1 MNSLEIFFIVICIGL
16 SYLVLEI
23 YVRSLV
29 LSTRKKFQWLITKDD
44 ELPEFSEEGLKKFL
58 IHGYDSE
65 LGWVR
70 KPNTEH
76 NENGKHGTTLWT
88 TNEKGARNNP
98 NFEDKVSNISCY
110 GDSFTFAR
118 QVNDNETWEHQLS
131 KKNNSNVQN
140 FGVGNYGIDQAL
152 LLLKRNFLKNKTRIV
167 IMAVVPDTIS
177 RILSIWKHYSEY
189 GNTFGFKP
197 RFIIKNDSLVL
208 IKNPIDDEKKYYN
221 YTEYLE
227 EIKKY
232 DFFYEKKFKK
242 DLIKIPYAIS
252 ILKNFRRN
260 LGIIQ
265 SIKKSQQ
272 VKKQNTNLEDD
283 NDWQAMKYIM
293 EKNMEWRIKL
303 FNDNNAKKILK
314 KIIEDY
320 VQFSRE
326 QKFIPLFIFLP
337 QKDDLNFIKK
347 NFHFYK
353 EFSEELELI
362 KELFVIDISK
372 DLLRESNLDEMYSD
386 NNDYGGHY
394 SKIGNQKIGD
404 MIYKKINDL
413 KLI

>member
-1 MNSLEIFFIVICIGL
+1 M
-16 SYLVLEI
+16 
-23 YVRSLV
+23 
-29 LSTRKKFQWLITKDD
+29 
-44 ELPEFSEEGLKKFL
+44 
-58 IHGYDSE
+58 
-65 LGWVR
+65 
-70 KPNTEH
+70 
-76 NENGKHGTTLWT
+76 
-88 TNEKGARNNP
+88 
-98 NFEDKVSNISCY
+98 
-110 GDSFTFAR
+110 
-118 QVNDNETWEHQLS
+118 
-131 KKNNSNVQN
+131 
-140 FGVGNYGIDQAL
+140 
-152 LLLKRNFLKNKTRIV
+152 
-167 IMAVVPDTIS
+167 
-177 RILSIWKHYSEY
+177 
-189 GNTFGFKP
+189 
-197 RFIIKNDSLVL
+197 
-208 IKNPIDDEKKYYN
+208 
-221 YTEYLE
+221 
-227 EIKKY
+227 
-232 DFFYEKKFKK
+232 
-242 DLIKIPYAIS
+242 
-252 ILKNFRRN
+252 
-260 LGIIQ
+260 
-265 SIKKSQQ
+265 
-272 VKKQNTNLEDD
+272 EDD